1 MSGNALPSRHPV
13 PTLATAA
20 FVLALAA
27 TTAYFAG
34 LVPGVPKTL
43 PTFANLLALTAV
55 LFVVA
60 VLTWAASLAGG

>member
-1 MSGNALPSRHPV
+1 MSGSALPTRRPF

-20 FVLALAA
+20 FVVALVA
-27 TTAYFAG
+27 TAAYFAG

-43 PTFANLLALTAV
+43 ATFTNLLAVTAV

-60 VLTWAASLAGG
+60 VLTWAASLAEG

>member
-1 MSGNALPSRHPV
+1 MTGALPRRRPL

-20 FVLALAA
+20 FLLVLVA
-27 TTAYFAG
+27 TVAYFAG

-43 PTFANLLALTAV
+43 PTFTTLLTATAA